1 MRKILVNITSSDIE
15 IHDTGVTIAADS
27 SYEVVCQDWDLWS
40 ASRNVVEALVGGN
53 LVLNDGEDNLPLR
66 YAIGVIQDNQ
76 IVINEYYTLVQGDDV
91 LVGNGEIL
99 YLNDEMWSTDN
110 VPFAMDQQLE
120 EDDLY

>member
-1 MRKILVNITSSDIE
+1 M
-15 IHDTGVTIAADS
+15 
-27 SYEVVCQDWDLWS
+27 
-40 ASRNVVEALVGGN
+40 
-53 LVLNDGEDNLPLR
+53 NDGEDNLPLR